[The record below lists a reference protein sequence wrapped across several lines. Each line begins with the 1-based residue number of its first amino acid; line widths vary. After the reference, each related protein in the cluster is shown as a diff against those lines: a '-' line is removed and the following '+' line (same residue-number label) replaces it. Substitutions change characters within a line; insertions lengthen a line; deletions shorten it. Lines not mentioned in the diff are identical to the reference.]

1 MLVKGV
7 KAVWRQ
13 SAPLLQHTLM
23 VRKAIVCW
31 YATSKLSRCVTFPAN
46 VRALLAYLILHIKAP
61 SLIATSLAATVALGL
76 VLCTAYIVVRA
87 PCW

>member
-23 VRKAIVCW
+23 VRKGVVSW
-31 YATSKLSRCVTFPAN
+31 YATSKLSGCFTFPAN
-46 VRALLAYLILHIKAP
+46 ARAY
-61 SLIATSLAATVALGL
+61 STQEST
-76 VLCTAYIVVRA
+76 
-87 PCW
+87 